1 MSVIAVNNSCGE
13 LAWRLFFSSM
23 FNDFRFRFSCVLL
36 LATLISPSAKAG
48 DKHKDSPCDKP
59 REVASPPQLSKEAQ
73 VKARKIRAQ
82 GYVAIVISE
91 DGDVTDAKV
100 IQASSPEAVD
110 LLLCLLYTSPSPRD
124 YAASRM
130 PSSA

>member
-1 MSVIAVNNSCGE
+1 LEAI
-13 LAWRLFFSSM
+13 LFSM
-23 FNDFRFRFSCVLL
+23 FNGLRFRLTCVLL
-36 LATLISPSAKAG
+36 LASLTSPSAKAG
-48 DKHKDSPCDKP
+48 DKHKGSPCDKP

-110 LLLCLLYTSPSPRD
+110 LSLEFARSAKFKPRMGYGPTQSAINYTLAD
-124 YAASRM
+124 Q
-130 PSSA
+130 

>member
-1 MSVIAVNNSCGE
+1 LEAI
-13 LAWRLFFSSM
+13 LFSM
-23 FNDFRFRFSCVLL
+23 FNGFRFRLTCVLL
-36 LATLISPSAKAG
+36 LASLTSPSAKAG
-48 DKHKDSPCDKP
+48 GKHKDSPCDKP

-110 LLLCLLYTSPSPRD
+110 LLLEFARSAKFKPRTGCGPTQSAINYTLANR
-124 YAASRM
+124 
-130 PSSA
+130 